1 MKEAFYFPHDN
12 NAHNDPKLMTV
23 FMKTWLSWVG
33 LYWILVELLHQQDD
47 WRIKKEEYD
56 QYIKWYT
63 SNENKWSAF
72 VEQVLNIYI
81 TSELFL
87 LDNDW
92 FITSRRVLENKK
104 YREEL
109 SEKRSLAGK
118 KSALARQKAT
128 IVEQNLTSVEQGKER
143 KGNKKK
149 IYSIEN
155 NTKIITEHL
164 EKLDNR
170 TTRYKFYKSML
181 DNIKYI
187 DYEIDTDWIESIEN
201 KLLDF
206 KKNIWDDRSKLELEN
221 FWLHH
226 STNKTVMKSVVLR
239 LNTWLNNLLK

>member
-1 MKEAFYFPHDN
+1 MEWFIQIHRKILEWEWY
-12 NAHNDPKLMTV
+12 NDVNVKVLFLHILFTANYTEKKWRWITILPWQLLTWRKSLSQD
-23 FMKTWLSWVG
+23 TWLSESQVRTALDKLVSTWEIAIQSTNE
-33 LYWILVELLHQQDD
+33 YSILTLNNWESYNQPIASKIANESPTNSQ
-47 WRIKKEEYD
+47 RIATTNNINKDKKD
-56 QYIKWYT
+56 
-63 SNENKWSAF
+63 
-72 VEQVLNIYI
+72 
-81 TSELFL
+81 
-87 LDNDW
+87 
-92 FITSRRVLENKK
+92 
-104 YREEL
+104 
-109 SEKRSLAGK
+109 
-118 KSALARQKAT
+118 
-128 IVEQNLTSVEQGKER
+128 
-143 KGNKKK
+143 KK

-187 DYEIDTDWIESIEN
+187 EYEIDSDWIENIEN